1 MKYRNLIL
9 AITPISSVAMA
20 QISAANAGVNEFQ
33 TQKKAPAIAS
43 LRAFP
48 SAAGYI
54 RRSADH
60 ELTVGRHAIT
70 EAADLHNDLGV
81 LGEPERLTN
90 SRRNTTAPTQPPPP
104 TSDRAVEIASSTSE

>member
-20 QISAANAGVNEFQ
+20 QISAANAGVN